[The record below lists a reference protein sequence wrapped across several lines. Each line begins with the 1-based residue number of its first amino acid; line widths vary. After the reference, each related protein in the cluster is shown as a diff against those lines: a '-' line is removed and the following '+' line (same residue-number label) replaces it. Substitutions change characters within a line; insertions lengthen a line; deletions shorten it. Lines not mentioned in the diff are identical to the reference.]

1 MLSMHDFVAPPWQ
14 TFHRLN
20 VIMKKKKHLNIHP
33 GELLREDFL
42 TPLGITAYRL
52 AKGAH
57 LPHQRVNEILKER
70 RGITAETDLHLCA
83 YLGLEPGY
91 WLRAQLAYDLRE
103 AVRTL
108 GDKVKASI
116 KPLRP

>member
-1 MLSMHDFVAPPWQ
+1 MKKML
-14 TFHRLN
+14 LN
-20 VIMKKKKHLNIHP
+20 VHP

-52 AKGAH
+52 AKDAR

-91 WLRAQLAYDLRE
+91 WLRVQLAYDLRK
-103 AVRTL
+103 AL
-108 GDKVKASI
+108 HAIGPKVKASI
-116 KPLRP
+116 KPIRA

>member
-1 MLSMHDFVAPPWQ
+1 
-14 TFHRLN
+14 
-20 VIMKKKKHLNIHP
+20 MKNKHLNVHP

-42 TPLGITAYRL
+42 GPLGITAYRL
-52 AKGAH
+52 AKGAR

-91 WLRAQLAYDLRE
+91 WLRVQLAYDLRE
-103 AVRTL
+103 AMHAI
-108 GDKVKASI
+108 GPKVKASV
-116 KPLRP
+116 KPLRPA

>member
-1 MLSMHDFVAPPWQ
+1 MKRN
-14 TFHRLN
+14 TLN
-20 VIMKKKKHLNIHP
+20 VHP
-33 GELLREDFL
+33 GELLREEFL
-42 TPLGITAYRL
+42 MPLAITAYRL

-103 AVRTL
+103 AVNTI
-108 GDKVKASI
+108 GAKVKASI
-116 KPLRP
+116 KPLQAA